1 MPELLDWIL
10 QNEES
15 FRKSRLPSLYS
26 DLSLQRQTNLDGYNA
41 NIHAWQTAL
50 SHAALAG
57 HLPSS
62 ASSPSILT
70 LQTSEQLLSALSSRQ
85 YGRPLGLGAVIDES
99 VRSGK
104 MIPRSDFLGSKKSIY
119 ARSWV
124 PSPWSLLSWGLK
136 TIGLLGEES
145 WDVHGRLRVGE
156 LVVVENVERLGGE
169 VLSRQESRAQ
179 GVTDRVVSRE
189 AFAKE
194 LASGIG
200 GTEGVGLSEKDVE
213 ILLKFLER
221 EKQAISY
228 NEKVVKFKQPSA
240 ARPEPITQQDVTI
253 ASLKTLISTL
263 TLQCENLSARIS
275 SLTITAFVAVKSSN
289 RISALSALRSKKL
302 AERNLKQRSD
312 TLSQLEEVYTK
323 IEQAADQ
330 VEIVRVMEA
339 SAGVL
344 KGMNKQ
350 VGGVERVEDV
360 IEELREE
367 MGKVD
372 EVGKVIN
379 EPMGARE
386 QVDESE
392 IDDELEAME
401 REEKEKEAR
410 RVKEKEE
417 KEAEVTRSR
426 LEEIARREDLEE
438 TEKRRKVEELEQG
451 IKKSQESDSVPN
463 EAVNQLDASTKRLSQ
478 MSHEDDAAGKT
489 HDTDGMQG
497 VQKAVAEGSS

>member
-1 MPELLDWIL
+1 
-10 QNEES
+10 
-15 FRKSRLPSLYS
+15 
-26 DLSLQRQTNLDGYNA
+26 
-41 NIHAWQTAL
+41 
-50 SHAALAG
+50 
-57 HLPSS
+57 
-62 ASSPSILT
+62 
-70 LQTSEQLLSALSSRQ
+70 
-85 YGRPLGLGAVIDES
+85 
-99 VRSGK
+99 
-104 MIPRSDFLGSKKSIY
+104 MIPRRDFLASKKSIY
-119 ARSWV
+119 ARNWV

-145 WDVHGRLRVGE
+145 WDINGRLRMGE
-156 LVVVENVERLGGE
+156 LVVVENLERFSAE
-169 VLSRQESRAQ
+169 VLARQERRAQ
-179 GVTDRVVSRE
+179 GVTDRVMSRE
-189 AFAKE
+189 AFAKD
-194 LASGIG
+194 LASG
-200 GTEGVGLSEKDVE
+200 VGSTKGLALSEKDTEV
-213 ILLKFLER
+213 LLKFLER
-221 EKQAISY
+221 DKQAISY
-228 NEKVVKFKQPSA
+228 NEEVVKFKPPSA
-240 ARPEPITQQDVTI
+240 SRPEPITQQDATI

-263 TLQCENLSARIS
+263 TSQCDTLSARIS
-275 SLTITAFVAVKSSN
+275 SLTAAASAAVKLSN

-350 VGGVERVEDV
+350 VGSVERVQDV

-372 EVGKVIN
+372 EVGQVIS

-386 QVDESE
+386 QVDEGE

-401 REEKEKEAR
+401 QEEREKEAR

-417 KEAEVTRSR
+417 KEAEVTRRR
-426 LEEIARREDLEE
+426 LEELTRREDLEE
-438 TEKRRKVEELEQG
+438 AEKRRKVEELELRMR
-451 IKKSQESDSVPN
+451 KLQESESAPN
-463 EAVNQLDASTKRLSQ
+463 TAINQPDVSTKRLSQ
-478 MSHEDDAAGKT
+478 LSLEDDTAAGKP
-489 HDTDGMQG
+489 HDTDHMEG